1 MNGEDD
7 KHENDAARHVNVRLQ
22 GDLHRVNPAGPGAC
36 PPSARLRR
44 SKGAAAATGEV
55 AMATFIT
62 LARYTQQGISKIKD
76 SPSRVDNFRNAAQTA
91 GGSVKGFY
99 LTLGRYDLVLIT
111 EVSSDDVIARLTLAT
126 GSLGNVT
133 TETLRAFTEDEF
145 RKIVASL
152 S

>member
-1 MNGEDD
+1 
-7 KHENDAARHVNVRLQ
+7 
-22 GDLHRVNPAGPGAC
+22 
-36 PPSARLRR
+36 
-44 SKGAAAATGEV
+44 
-55 AMATFIT
+55 MATFIT
-62 LARYTQQGISKIKD
+62 LARYTQQGISKIKE
-76 SPSRVDNFRNAAQTA
+76 SPSRVDAFKSAVQKG

-111 EVSSDDVIARLTLAT
+111 EAPNDEVIARLTLAT

-152 S
+152 P